1 MNKTIIIPC
10 FNEKQTILTV
20 IQNVKNNLIDGD
32 EIIIVD
38 DFSSDGTRDLLNN

>member
-1 MNKTIIIPC
+1 MNKSIIIPC

-32 EIIIVD
+32 EIMSVINL
-38 DFSSDGTRDLLNN
+38 FSHNALSKL